1 MKNTIKEKPYEGIW
15 SKLEPYTIYK
25 VDLEGRH
32 TLSQTNYNMYKFL
45 FKDIDNNIYD
55 IGVDYISKFDHEDYI
70 EIKNIELYSRISQ
83 NEYSANFLFELTHVL
98 DIGFKNISNLGK
110 TDLFLVLVRY
120 EYNTISSLKW
130 ELCILPDDEDLF
142 YKAWR
147 LKNKTDPSI
156 LFKKYNSISKEW
168 IYLFDEYDEQKFNII
183 GWVNTEGVKIDLNN
197 IEKNESFIVNLSTD
211 ALLKSSDDDTDLLSK
226 LATMSVDEND
236 NPVWSG
242 EVKFEEQEIITS

>member
-1 MKNTIKEKPYEGIW
+1 MKSNIIDEKPYEGIW
-15 SKLEPYTIYK
+15 SKIEPYTIYK

-32 TLSQTNYNMYKFL
+32 TLSQTGYNMYKFL
-45 FKDIDNNIYD
+45 FKDIDNNIYN
-55 IGVDYISKFDHEDYI
+55 IGVDYIGEFYSDDYI

-83 NEYSANFLFELTHVL
+83 NEYSANFSIELTHVV

-120 EYNTISSLKW
+120 DYNTISSLKW

-142 YKAWR
+142 YKAWV

-156 LFKKYNSISKEW
+156 LFKKYNPISKEW

-183 GWVNTEGVKIDLNN
+183 GWVNTEDVKIDLNN
-197 IEKNESFIVNLSTD
+197 IEKGKIFLVNLS
-211 ALLKSSDDDTDLLSK
+211 SDILIKKDEESLSK
-226 LATMSVDEND
+226 LETMNIESDGDDVEYDIGQIVNELIK
-236 NPVWSG
+236 G
-242 EVKFEEQEIITS
+242 